1 MFSSAKKDNR
11 YFINRTQYNCPFCL
25 TGAVRFKVVDHF
37 DFNWSDV
44 ETRRCVLVQCQE
56 PQCQNTSLHMSEHK
70 VQGGYNGDLHLP
82 WVKRMNPEKNKEEDV
97 EWDKVYPIDEV
108 FFYHHPNSSF
118 VIDKRIPNK
127 VRDLLDEASTCHK
140 MGLLTGASACLRKAI
155 FELLVHFNISKTKKT
170 KNEETGEENVERVDY
185 FDRLDLL
192 KNEILK
198 KVPGVDTSLFSDMK
212 KIYSLTSEPLH
223 EKLPYEMELGPLT
236 GDQFK
241 FLAGV
246 LHDLLLQVFV
256 EPSEREARR
265 ITLGELAKKVKGLN
279 I

>member
-25 TGAVRFKVVDHF
+25 TGAVRFNVIKHF
-37 DFNWSDV
+37 DFNWVDN
-44 ETRRCVLVQCQE
+44 ETRRCILVQCQE
-56 PQCQNTSLHMSEHK
+56 PQCQNVSLHMSKHNVSE
-70 VQGGYNGDLHLP
+70 GYNEGLNLP
-82 WVKRMNPEKNKEEDV
+82 WVKITDPATNKEKDI

-118 VIDKRIPNK
+118 VIDSRIPNK
-127 VRDLLDEASTCHK
+127 IRDLLDEASTCHK
-140 MGLLTGASACLRKAI
+140 MSLLTGASACLRKAI
-155 FELLVHFNISKTKKT
+155 FELLAYFNIPKTHKKNNT
-170 KNEETGEENVERVDY
+170 EEVERIDY

-192 KNEILK
+192 KEEVVK
-198 KVPGVDTSLFSDMK
+198 KFPSIDASLFADIK

-223 EKLPYEMELGPLT
+223 EKLSHELEWKALT

-256 EPSEREARR
+256 EPAERESRR
-265 ITLGELAKKVKGLN
+265 TTLGELAKKIKGLGA
-279 I
+279 

>member
-1 MFSSAKKDNR
+1 MFSSSKKDSR
-11 YFINRTQYNCPFCL
+11 YFISRTQYNCPYCL
-25 TGAVRFKVVDHF
+25 TSAVRFEVIDTF
-37 DFNWSDV
+37 DFNWSDG
-44 ETRRCVLVQCQE
+44 ETRRCILVQCQE
-56 PQCQNTSLHMSEHK
+56 PNCENISLHMSKHN
-70 VQGGYNGDLHLP
+70 VTGYNGDLNLP
-82 WVKRMNPEKNKEEDV
+82 WVKITNPETQKEESV
-97 EWDKVYPIDEV
+97 AWEKVHSIDEA

-118 VIDKRIPNK
+118 VIDDRIPNK
-127 VRDLLDEASTCHK
+127 IKNLLDEASTCHK

-155 FELLVHFNISKTKKT
+155 FEILAHFNIPKTKTDKE
-170 KNEETGEENVERVDY
+170 KIEHIDY

-192 KNEILK
+192 KTEILK
-198 KVPGVDTSLFSDMK
+198 KVPGVDTSLFSDIK

-223 EKLPYEMELGPLT
+223 EKLPHEIEWKPLT

-265 ITLGELAKKVKGLN
+265 TTLGELAKKIKGLN
-279 I
+279 T